1 MEGCAILLADTV
13 ATKRT
18 APLFGLI
25 QKKATTNVAKGELV
39 VPVSKDYRST
49 VFHLENDQAVTL
61 CTEDGIEFALLTDYE
76 VMLLKAIASP
86 DTRYIVYCSQ
96 KCTWGQALTLG
107 DAVSVS
113 VPLLDVLVS
122 GIIRYIGKLDGY
134 PGTRFGVE
142 IMV

>member
-1 MEGCAILLADTV
+1 MEGCAILLAD
-13 ATKRT
+13 AMAEKRT

-25 QKKATTNVAKGELV
+25 QKKATTNVAKGEFVV
-39 VPVSKDYRST
+39 VPVSGST
-49 VFHLENDQAVTL
+49 VFHLENNQAVTL
-61 CTEDGIEFALLTDYE
+61 CTEGGIEFALLTDYE
-76 VMLLKAIASP
+76 VLLLKAIASP
-86 DTRYIVYCSQ
+86 LTRYEVYCSQ

-113 VPLLDVLVS
+113 VPLLDVWVS
-122 GIIRYIGKLDGY
+122 GIIRYIGKLEGY